1 MSFRS
6 SNHDID
12 NARED
17 TAPDWLRSNSV
28 TDRSFAT
35 DGEQFLQTLFAP
47 DDWILLRPIETWL
60 EDGKKKSRVDW
71 KGTQYIRGGLSVAAF
86 GEMLRRT
93 ESERTNA
100 FFGVCPRFGNAGK
113 FDRKWQIRTI
123 RCLWADIDDT
133 GDVDEVVE
141 RCEKVGLPEPSVLV
155 HSGNGIHVYWLLK
168 DTYFIDDAGDPTPVE
183 TEWIGNEQGNSNGQ
197 PKKRKREYI
206 DCPEMGER
214 LYLDNKLNEP
224 SLSPK
229 AQHIEDILKGIA
241 FKLHADHTTD
251 LSRILRLP
259 GTLNRKNQRK
269 GQEPL
274 PCKLIRCEADRTYD
288 LERFVAF
295 ADLSPDKKKREKIDA
310 VPLPTSRKLNRSG
323 VKRQNTFQQLLFVCR
338 TAETGAR
345 SEADFNLCCW
355 SIRNGVDRGDVQ
367 QAVADIGKFAERGEE
382 YFARTWSKA
391 EAAVRLEW
399 FEKHAQ
405 GENQDEP
412 VEDHASPQSGTANG
426 KLPTVYIP
434 GGAVR
439 ICDVADRLGELID
452 QTEVLY
458 SHGGALKRVA
468 RDHASKMVLEE
479 VQTAALPS
487 MFEKVAVLARVT
499 EKGAE
504 RCTMTKATAEL
515 ISGADDFVR
524 QIRPLNTLSQSPVL
538 IKRDGNLTQIYGYD
552 RGSGILTDTWPV
564 TVMPVEQ
571 AKELLQELLSDFRFA
586 SEADYSRAMAAIIT
600 PALVLGGVLGARAPI
615 DLGEAD
621 ESQTGKGYRNKITAA
636 VYGSK
641 VAAVAQKGRGSVGSL
656 EEAFNGM
663 LLSGMN
669 FLALDNVRGKI
680 DSPAIESFLTEDS
693 YIARAPYSRNVL
705 IDPRRT
711 VVMMTSNKAEVTRDL
726 ANRCSCVR
734 LRKRDPGYK
743 FRSYQEGDL
752 LEHIRVRR
760 SDYLGAVFAIIR
772 AWHAAGEPTTDEH
785 RHDFRR
791 WAQILDWIVQKL
803 LGCAPLMDG
812 HLETQTRMT
821 NPHLSWL
828 RDVALA
834 VHKADRLD
842 QRLRTHELLDLLED
856 VEIEIPGYDGHDVG
870 DDGNRTRGLQALG
883 RKLSRCFGQE
893 DEITLDEIAVHRF
906 RHKDHE
912 KGRDVKEYE
921 FLQREDFF
929 DTMEAFPHSQGDQG
943 EAADSSKRVFFRD
956 NQAKSEPPGAIGGNV
971 NELDESPLSPPI
983 PPENV
988 DIARKAKKH
997 TGVCVLGEL
1006 GERMQYQGGS
1016 GDHSDDEDPGV
1027 II

>member
-1 MSFRS
+1 M
-6 SNHDID
+6 
-12 NARED
+12 
-17 TAPDWLRSNSV
+17 APDWLRSNSV

-47 DDWILLRPIETWL
+47 DDWILFRPIETWL

-71 KGTQYIRGGLSVAAF
+71 KGIQYIRGELSAAAF
-86 GEMLRRT
+86 GEVLRRT

-100 FFGVCPRFGNAGK
+100 FFGVCPRVGNAGK
-113 FDRKWQIRTI
+113 FDRKWQIRTV

-133 GDVDEVVE
+133 GDVDEVVG
-141 RCEKVGLPEPSVLV
+141 RCEDVGLPEPSVLV

-168 DTYFIDDAGDPTPVE
+168 DTYSIDDAGDPPPVE
-183 TEWIGNEQGNSNGQ
+183 TEWIVNVPGNSNGQ

-259 GTLNRKNQRK
+259 GTLNRKNQRN
-269 GQEPL
+269 GQQPL

-288 LERFVAF
+288 LEHFIEF

-382 YFARTWSKA
+382 YFLRTWAKA
-391 EAAVRLEW
+391 ETAVRLEW
-399 FEKHAQ
+399 YDKHAQ
-405 GENQDEP
+405 DEEP
-412 VEDHASPQSGTANG
+412 HDAAGDHSSSQNG
-426 KLPTVYIP
+426 AAKGILPTVYIP

-439 ICDVADRLGELID
+439 ICDVAERLGQLID

-468 RDHASKMVLEE
+468 RDHASKLVLEE
-479 VQTAALPS
+479 VPTASLPS
-487 MFEKVAVLARVT
+487 MFERVATLAKIKRD
-499 EKGAE
+499 GAE
-504 RCTMTKATAEL
+504 RCIMSKGTAEL
-515 ISGADDFVR
+515 ISESEDFQK
-524 QIRPLNTLSQSPVL
+524 QIRPLRTLSQSPVF
-538 IKRDGNLTQIYGYD
+538 IKRDGNLALISGYD

-564 TVMPVEQ
+564 TGMPVAQ
-571 AKELLQELLSDFRFA
+571 AKELLQELLNDFQFA
-586 SEADYSRAMAAIIT
+586 SQADYSRAMAAIIT
-600 PALVLGGVLGARAPI
+600 PGLVLGGLLGGRAPI

-621 ESQTGKGYRNKITAA
+621 ESQTGKGYRNKVTAA

-641 VAAVAQKGRGSVGSL
+641 VAAVAQRGNGSVGSL

-669 FLALDNVRGKI
+669 FLAFDNVRGKI

-734 LRKRDPGYK
+734 LRKRDSAFK
-743 FRSYQEGDL
+743 FKRYQEGDL
-752 LEHIRVRR
+752 LEHIRARR

-772 AWHAAGEPTTDEH
+772 AWHDAGEPTTDEH

-791 WAQILDWIVQKL
+791 WAQVLDWIVQQL
-803 LGCAPLMDG
+803 LDCAPLMDG
-812 HLETQTRMT
+812 HRETQARMT
-821 NPHLSWL
+821 NPHLNWL

-834 VHKADRLD
+834 VHKADRLG

-856 VEIEIPGYDGHDVG
+856 AEIDIPGYEGGDLG
-870 DDGNRTRGLQALG
+870 DDGNRTRALQALG
-883 RKLSRCFGQE
+883 RKLGRCFGQE
-893 DEITLDEIAVHRF
+893 DEIALDEMVVRRF
-906 RHKDHE
+906 RTEDHE
-912 KGRDVKEYE
+912 KGRDIKEYE
-921 FLQREDFF
+921 FLPCALFF
-929 DTMEAFPHSQGDQG
+929 GAVEKCSHSQGDQG
-943 EAADSSKRVFFRD
+943 ETTENTVRVLFPNNRK
-956 NQAKSEPPGAIGGNV
+956 KSEPPGGIGGNV
-971 NELDESPLSPPI
+971 NDLDEFPLEPPI
-983 PPENV
+983 PPGNPEIPHEN
-988 DIARKAKKH
+988 KKSAPA
-997 TGVCVLGEL
+997 CFFGEL
-1006 GERMQYQGGS
+1006 EKRMQLQGAIG
-1016 GDHSDDEDPGV
+1016 GNEDEDPGV